1 MTEKTKLVLLRILSV
16 IGILADIIIVIL
28 GYLLVTNIAA
38 NFADGVNAKS
48 VMALI
53 SISLCCM
60 NPFMHFFANINL
72 FRKKANK
79 NGWRK
84 YNVMTLGT
92 IVAFG
97 VISLI
102 LILTVSGLSVAGV
115 VAFAIVPVFAVI
127 QLLIIL
133 CKTKEAASSEDEA
146 SREVTDG
153 ASVGDS
159 DADSDASAD
168 KAAKAGR
175 SSALP
180 MWIFIAGVVVAAV
193 MVVPY
198 SVSTAETF
206 YNYYKDADSVIAAS
220 FKDFSS
226 ETLDG
231 ESITSDDIK
240 GHKLVVVDLWATWC
254 HWCIVEMPELVE
266 LQKEYADQDVY
277 FVSICT
283 DLVVDGVVD
292 EELVEEAKSICEENN
307 VEYKTIIPSDESMQA
322 LASMI
327 PSFPTVYILDENGE
341 ILDCLEGYV
350 ADRDWNAIIDG
361 YLK

>member
-16 IGILADIIIVIL
+16 IGILIDLLVVIL

-60 NPFMHFFANINL
+60 SPFMHFFVNINL

-102 LILTVSGLSVAGV
+102 LILIVSGLSGAGIAAFSAVPFVALIQLIIVLCKNKADASAGV
-115 VAFAIVPVFAVI
+115 P
-127 QLLIIL
+127 
-133 CKTKEAASSEDEA
+133 
-146 SREVTDG
+146 
-153 ASVGDS
+153 
-159 DADSDASAD
+159 SDASAGDSDVSAASDVETASAD
-168 KAAKAGR
+168 KTAKGGR

-283 DLVVDGVVD
+283 DLVADGVVD
-292 EELVEEAKSICEENN
+292 EELVEEAKRICEENN
-307 VEYKTIIPSDESMQA
+307 VEYETIIPSDESMQA